1 MGGIK
6 KKINPRRRPATQA
19 DVERARDSA
28 VKEAVKCSMAIFFTV
43 LLDKEGA
50 DVDILKR
57 VWREVNDLS
66 ESVKEGYVSLDDL
79 RRVLKDEYDVEL
91 D

>member
-1 MGGIK
+1 MAK
-6 KKINPRRRPATQA
+6 TKLNPRRRPATQA
-19 DVERARDSA
+19 DVERAREQA

-50 DVDILKR
+50 DAEILKR

-66 ESVKEGYVSLDDL
+66 ESVKEGYVSLNDL
-79 RRVLKDEYDVEL
+79 KTTLKEEYDVEL